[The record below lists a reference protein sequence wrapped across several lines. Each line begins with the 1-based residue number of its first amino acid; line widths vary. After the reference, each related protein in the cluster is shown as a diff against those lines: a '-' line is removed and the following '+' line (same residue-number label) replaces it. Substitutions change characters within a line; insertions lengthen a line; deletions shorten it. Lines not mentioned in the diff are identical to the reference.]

1 MEFPLYVFRVPGS
14 HSELGF
20 TYDQLLVE
28 DEASFD
34 LAIRE
39 GFSET
44 ILDAKAAA
52 DGIKDKPAKGKEK

>member
-1 MEFPLYVFRVPGS
+1 MEFPKWVFRVPGEFR
-14 HSELGF
+14 ELGF

-28 DEASFD
+28 DEETFD
-34 LAIRE
+34 LAISE

-44 ILDAKAAA
+44 ILDAKIAA